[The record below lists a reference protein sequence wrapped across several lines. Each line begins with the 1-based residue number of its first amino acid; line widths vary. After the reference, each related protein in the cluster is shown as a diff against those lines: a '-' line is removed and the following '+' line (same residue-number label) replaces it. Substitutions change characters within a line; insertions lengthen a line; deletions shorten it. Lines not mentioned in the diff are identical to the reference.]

1 MLAFRNP
8 KTGKELLAQAE
19 IDRKHSVN
27 GEKSLTGVVKATNEL
42 INTIDKRWS
51 LVFEGETYIVTYAK
65 VIDMGKST
73 QLEFDAIHEFFDK
86 MNKSVITTEVSG
98 SHPFT
103 WYLDRIFENTPYNYS
118 LQTAVK
124 ALEKENW
131 GMKNKMALFAD
142 LINSGGVEYEVQGK
156 LVLIKDQIGSDLSTM
171 VRRGF
176 NMQEFGVESDFVNF
190 ITYIQGFG
198 AFIDSED
205 ESKGRLKTSYR
216 SPLADVYGVLE
227 GEPKVDERYTDMS
240 NLQADLKLIVDSSI
254 SISLDLSL
262 EDLQASG
269 YPYAMARVGDYI
281 TAINEVVDFQQKVR
295 IIDVNDSFDVEGEKI
310 SVQVTCGSLSLA
322 EKQLAS
328 DTGNSNTINNIINGN
343 DRIPNDWLSS
353 FIIEN
358 TEALNSARTELKFTE
373 QGIIA
378 TDKSDKNKLVI
389 LNSAGLGIS
398 TDGGK
403 TYKTAITALGINASY
418 ITTGVLSA
426 ELVRIAFNNIGQAV
440 EILSTGLNLYNG
452 IAKLMQLDKNGMS
465 FWNGSK
471 PLGKIGTAGK
481 VFDWTASDVSDY
493 TGRALFMNLDSGG
506 EFIQIS
512 ARTNYGI
519 QLWKNGEMNIKAD
532 TIHAGDFAVSGGRTA
547 LERTIVLGDLSVSGS
562 KNAIHATRDGMR
574 ATPAYETAESYLG
587 DIGTANTGKD
597 KLVKIDIE
605 TLFGDTVN
613 TTEYEYQVFTQTYG
627 KGSIWVSERNHD
639 HFIVESDTEN
649 LEFAWEIKAK
659 RRGYENDRLVPYDM
673 TNEQMEK
680 TWRKE

>member
-86 MNKSVITTEVSG
+86 MNKSVITTEISG

-124 ALEKENW
+124 ALDKENW

-142 LINSGGVEYEVQGK
+142 LINSGGIEYEVQGK

-190 ITYIQGFG
+190 ITYMQGFG

-269 YPYAMARVGDYI
+269 YPYEMARVGDYI

-343 DRIPNDWLSS
+343 DRIPNDWLTS

-452 IAKLMQLDKNGMS
+452 AAKLMQLDRNGMS
-465 FWNGSK
+465 FWNGNN
-471 PLGKIGTAGK
+471 PVGKMGTSGKMDLRGIAGYGDDYTNKALFVTGQTSAEMIQITHSGCGVQIWNRGIINSSATGDTAGWFHEGGMI
-481 VFDWTASDVSDY
+481 V
-493 TGRALFMNLDSGG
+493 TGTFMV
-506 EFIQIS
+506 
-512 ARTNYGI
+512 A
-519 QLWKNGEMNIKAD
+519 
-532 TIHAGDFAVSGGRTA
+532 
-547 LERTIVLGDLSVSGS
+547 GS
-562 KNAIHATRDGMR
+562 KNAVHVTRDGILS
-574 ATPAYETAESYLG
+574 TPAYETAESYLG

>member
-124 ALEKENW
+124 ALDKENW

-190 ITYIQGFG
+190 ITYMQGFG

-227 GEPKVDERYTDMS
+227 GEPKVDERYTDMN

-295 IIDVNDSFDVEGEKI
+295 IIDVNDTFDVEGEKI

-343 DRIPNDWLSS
+343 DRIPNDWLTS

-452 IAKLMQLDKNGMS
+452 AAKLMQLDRNGMS
-465 FWNGSK
+465 FWNGNN
-471 PLGKIGTAGK
+471 PVGKMGTAGK
-481 VFDWTASDVSDY
+481 MDLRGIAGYGDDY
-493 TGRALFMNLDSGG
+493 TNKALFVSGQTSA
-506 EFIQIS
+506 EMIQITHS
-512 ARTNYGI
+512 GCGI
-519 QLWKNGEMNIKAD
+519 QIWNRGIINSSA
-532 TIHAGDFAVSGGRTA
+532 TGDRTGWFHEGGKVIT
-547 LERTIVLGDLSVSGS
+547 GDLMVAGS
-562 KNAIHATRDGMR
+562 KNAVHVTRDGILS
-574 ATPAYETAESYLG
+574 TPAYETAESYLG
-587 DIGTANTGKD
+587 DIGTSKTTKS
-597 KLVKIDIE
+597 KKIKIPIE

-613 TTEYEYQVFTQTYG
+613 TNEYEYQVFLQSYEEG
-627 KGSIWVSERNHD
+627 HVWVSERNPTY
-639 HFIVESDTEN
+639 FVVKSN
-649 LEFAWEIKAK
+649 LPYTRFAWEIKAK